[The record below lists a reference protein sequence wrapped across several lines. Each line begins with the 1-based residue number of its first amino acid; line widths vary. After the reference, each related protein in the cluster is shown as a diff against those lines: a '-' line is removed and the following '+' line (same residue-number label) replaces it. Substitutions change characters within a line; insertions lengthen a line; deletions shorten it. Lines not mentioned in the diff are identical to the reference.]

1 MESIPIQIERLLNQ
15 NRGLAPYT
23 RESSESM
30 VVDIIQENVIKRDTL
45 FSTLQQELETLLGE
59 YSKDSKIF
67 NISAENTE
75 KIDVFKKDYEKLLKT
90 RAEMDGIIANNNI
103 SLILKDGIIAK
114 EAVLF
119 SKQPLLE
126 KYKEIVSEISKDF
139 QTTKEVLLK
148 SNKEISDYYSKAQDL
163 LDTVKH
169 LKSKNCDEETITF
182 FIRKMN
188 ENIIKLQES
197 KNINE
202 LKTEVEKASD
212 KILEIRSIV
221 EHSFCEK
228 NECFCGENPIK
239 IALVPCGHTFCETC
253 LPLTTKKCHMCRS
266 NFTSKMR
273 IYLN

>member
-1 MESIPIQIERLLNQ
+1 MESIPSQIGRILNQ
-15 NRGLAPYT
+15 NRELAPYT

-30 VVDIIQENVIKRDTL
+30 VADIIQENVIKRDTL
-45 FSTLQQELETLLGE
+45 FSTLQQELETILGE

-67 NISAENTE
+67 NISVKNTE
-75 KIDVFKKDYEKLLKT
+75 KIDVFKKDYENLLKI
-90 RAEMDGIIANNNI
+90 REEMDSII
-103 SLILKDGIIAK
+103 SK
-114 EAVLF
+114 EAVQC

-126 KYKEIVSEISKDF
+126 KYKEIMSEISKDF
-139 QTTKEVLLK
+139 QTTKKVLLK

-202 LKTEVEKASD
+202 LKTEAEKASG

-239 IALVPCGHTFCETC
+239 IALVPCGHTFCEAC

-273 IYLN
+273 IYFS